1 MKERFLK
8 WMKRYGVT
16 VWLVAAVLALAV
28 SASYAAYVNLD
39 IKKHVL
45 TTGRGNQAFFSSN
58 YLYLTDYENQTYDSR
73 LIATSKSAGK
83 HEFTV
88 MVCNHVYGNE
98 ELVNLDDIQY
108 TFQVQARSING
119 SSLPVNITGVTIKY
133 YRGENQDQ
141 NSTTLKP
148 DGSFDYPPEALPGE
162 TATKDF
168 FRFSVPDDLKDA
180 VYFIIEATPQEGS
193 RGATNDQKL
202 AAIIT
207 LTDNAIAHG
216 WSGQF
221 LDLDDRAPNQ
231 YSGFNY
237 EIRGSGEATVTLS
250 WDSSVLEISPWFK
263 DDVKGTS
270 RQEGNVK
277 TLTFDTD
284 NEKTAYQ
291 LQFYI
296 ANKAGVN
303 WNDIDWAAMS
313 EYVKVSYEIK
323 SSAGSTENTTESNG

>member
-8 WMKRYGVT
+8 WIKRYGVT

-73 LIATSKSAGK
+73 LIATSTSAEK

-141 NSTTLKP
+141 NSLKP
-148 DGSFDYPPEALPGE
+148 DGSFDYTPKALPGE

-180 VYFIIEATPQEGS
+180 VYFIITATPDKQS

-221 LDLDDRAPNQ
+221 LDLDDRAPNK

-250 WDSSVLEISPWFK
+250 WNPDFLEISPWFAR
-263 DDVKGTS
+263 DVGGKPG
-270 RQEGNVK
+270 QDGEFK
-277 TLTFDTD
+277 TLTFKTD
-284 NEKTAYQ
+284 KESTAYQ
-291 LQFYI
+291 LQFYM
-296 ANKAGVN
+296 ANKAGGG
-303 WNDIDWAAMS
+303 WEKIGWDMMS
-313 EYVKVSYEIK
+313 EYVKVSYQVK
-323 SSAGSTENTTESNG
+323 AAAGSTESTPESNG